1 MEQKSGSFPFPVDGE
16 TIRQVKD
23 IIGRFVHTIAAMR
36 LYPFGHINVTKF
48 RDNLFQRLTS
58 FLEER
63 GEFEIEIKESVFTFA
78 GGIVF
83 QEDSGIKS
91 LPYLYYNEGM
101 RALTFIPGLTRE
113 ELYDFL
119 EITANFA
126 ERSPGESD
134 IIEEL
139 WERDFEFIRY
149 DAAEGFLEAK
159 VAAGLEGR
167 PLEFPV
173 DKNNLYSGQIR
184 LDTED
189 QAAAH
194 ARSQEVNRTTIK
206 DAAAGLAGF
215 FETMDGS
222 DKTSLDSMVTAEHD
236 LSSDKE
242 FIETVFEVLYLED
255 RPEAFAE
262 ILGYLK
268 SYLQTLFKRADLG
281 NAVLLLNSMSDLQK
295 ALRASSPAR
304 SEFLLKTIREIT
316 LDADITV
323 IREIAKPERV
333 EDPRTLYEFLAWLGP
348 RVLPIGTDVFESA
361 AAPNWRE
368 AGVEYL
374 RIMIRNHQAETV
386 AMAQTRKPD
395 LTKTLIA
402 LLGEQ
407 DDKKAVLQLASF
419 AKSENS
425 EIRLEAVRTLG
436 TLSHELARR
445 LILEYLHDPDE
456 RIRIEAARAARM
468 ETDEKSLAQMLQVV
482 QSKAFLARSSIERGT
497 LLLAIGRSNTAE
509 AAEALK
515 NLVRKKRLFGGER
528 LQETRLLAV
537 AGLAA
542 MKIPAAREA
551 LQAGS
556 QVGNQ
561 AVATACAQ
569 ALRKRGERRREEA

>member
-48 RDNLFQRLTS
+48 RDNLYQRLTS
-58 FLEER
+58 FLDER

-91 LPYLYYNEGM
+91 LPYMYYNEGM

-126 ERSPGESD
+126 ERTPGESD

-149 DAAEGFLEAK
+149 DAAEGFLETK
-159 VAAGLEGR
+159 ISAGLEGR
-167 PLEFPV
+167 PL
-173 DKNNLYSGQIR
+173 DLRIDRGQLYSGQIR
-184 LDTED
+184 LDTDD

-194 ARSQEVNRTTIK
+194 ARSQEISRTSAK
-206 DAAAGLAGF
+206 DAAGLAGF
-215 FETMDGS
+215 FETIDRTDQS
-222 DKTSLDSMVTAEHD
+222 SLDSMISAEHD

-255 RPEAFAE
+255 RQDKFIE

-268 SYLQTLFKRADLG
+268 SYLQILFKRADLG

-295 ALRASSPAR
+295 ALRASSPIR
-304 SEFLLKTIREIT
+304 SEALLQKIREIT
-316 LDADITV
+316 LDADIGL
-323 IREIAKPERV
+323 IRQIAKPDRI

-348 RVLPIGTDVFESA
+348 RMLPIGTDVFESA
-361 AAPNWRE
+361 AEPAWRE

-374 RIMIRNHQAETV
+374 RVMIRDHPTETV
-386 AMAQTRKPD
+386 AMAQIRKPD
-395 LTKTLIA
+395 LTKTLIS

-407 DDKKAVLQLASF
+407 DDKKAVLQLGAF

-425 EIRLEAVRTLG
+425 EIRLEAIRTLG
-436 TLSHELARR
+436 SLSHDLARK
-445 LILEYLHDPDE
+445 LILEYLNDPDE
-456 RIRIEAARAARM
+456 RIRIEAARAAHLDS
-468 ETDEKSLAQMLQVV
+468 DERTLSQILQII
-482 QSKAFLARSSIERGT
+482 QTKAFLARSSIERGT
-497 LLLAIGRSNTAE
+497 LLLAVGRSNTAE
-509 AAEALK
+509 AAEILK

-561 AVATACAQ
+561 AVATACSQ
-569 ALRKRGERRREEA
+569 ALRKRSEWRREDA

>member
-1 MEQKSGSFPFPVDGE
+1 MEQKAGSFPIPVDGE

-126 ERSPGESD
+126 ERGTDERD

-159 VAAGLEGR
+159 VASGLEGR
-167 PLEFPV
+167 PLEMPIDRDILF
-173 DKNNLYSGQIR
+173 SGQIR
-184 LDTED
+184 LDSED
-189 QAAAH
+189 QAAAN
-194 ARSQEVNRTTIK
+194 ARSLEIGRSTAK
-206 DAAAGLAGF
+206 DIANLAGF
-215 FETMDGS
+215 FDTIDRNDQS
-222 DKTSLDSMVTAEHD
+222 NLDSMVTAEHD

-255 RPEAFAE
+255 RQDAFRE

-268 SYLQTLFKRADLG
+268 AFLQTLFKRADLG

-295 ALRASSPAR
+295 ALRSSSPIR
-304 SEFLLKTIREIT
+304 SETLLQMIREIT
-316 LDADITV
+316 LDADIGV
-323 IREIAKPERV
+323 IREIARPERI

-348 RVLPIGTDVFESA
+348 RMLPIGTDVFETA
-361 AAPNWRE
+361 AEPAWRE
-368 AGVEYL
+368 AGIEYL
-374 RIMIRNHQAETV
+374 RVMIRDHPAETV
-386 AMAQTRKPD
+386 AMAQNRKPE
-395 LTKTLIA
+395 LTKTLIT

-436 TLSHELARR
+436 ALSHELARK
-445 LILEYLHDPDE
+445 LILEYLNDPDE
-456 RIRIEAARAARM
+456 RIRIEAARAARLDS
-468 ETDEKSLAQMLQVV
+468 DEKNLAQILQII
-482 QSKAFLARSSIERGT
+482 QSKEFLARSSIERGT
-497 LLLAIGRSNTAE
+497 MLLAVGRSNTPE
-509 AAEALK
+509 AAEVLK
-515 NLVRKKRLFGGER
+515 ALVRKKRLFGGER

-537 AGLAA
+537 AGLSA
-542 MKIPAAREA
+542 MKIPEAREA
-551 LQAGS
+551 LAAGA
-556 QVGNQ
+556 QVSNQ

-569 ALRKRGERRREEA
+569 ALRKRGDRRREDA

>member
-1 MEQKSGSFPFPVDGE
+1 MEHKPGSFPFPVDGE

-48 RDNLFQRLTS
+48 RDNLYHRLTS
-58 FLEER
+58 FLEEK
-63 GEFEIEIKESVFTFA
+63 GEFEIEIKENVFIFA

-91 LPYLYYNEGM
+91 LPFLYFNEGM

-126 ERSPGESD
+126 ERPTGESD
-134 IIEEL
+134 LIEEL

-167 PLEFPV
+167 PLELQV
-173 DKNNLYSGQIR
+173 DRNQLFSGRIR

-189 QAAAH
+189 QAAAN
-194 ARSQEVNRTTIK
+194 ARSQEVSRTLSK
-206 DAAAGLAGF
+206 DAAGLANF
-215 FETMDGS
+215 FETFDRTDQS
-222 DKTSLDSMVTAEHD
+222 SLESMVTAEHD
-236 LSSDKE
+236 VSSDKE

-255 RPEAFAE
+255 RQDKFVE
-262 ILGYLK
+262 ILGYLE
-268 SYLQTLFKRADLG
+268 SYLQQLFKRADLG

-295 ALRASSPAR
+295 ALRSSSPVR
-304 SEFLLKTIREIT
+304 SEALLKTIREIT
-316 LDADITV
+316 LEADIGV
-323 IREIAKPERV
+323 IREIARPERV
-333 EDPRTLYEFLAWLGP
+333 DDPRTLYEFLAWLGP
-348 RVLPIGTDVFESA
+348 RMLPIGTDVFESSSESS
-361 AAPNWRE
+361 WHE

-374 RIMIRNHQAETV
+374 RIMIRDHPAETV
-386 AMAQTRKPD
+386 AMAQSRKPD

-407 DDKKAVLQLASF
+407 DDKKAVLQLANF
-419 AKSENS
+419 AKSEHS

-436 TLSHELARR
+436 TLSHDIARK
-445 LILEYLHDPDE
+445 LILEYLNDPDE
-456 RIRIEAARAARM
+456 RVRIEAGRAARLD
-468 ETDEKSLAQMLQVV
+468 TDERALAQVLQII
-482 QSKAFLARSSIERGT
+482 QGKAFLARSSIERGT
-497 LLLAIGRSNTAE
+497 LLLAVGRSNTAE

-515 NLVRKKRLFGGER
+515 NLVRKRRLFGRER

-569 ALRKRGERRREEA
+569 ALRKRADRRREDA